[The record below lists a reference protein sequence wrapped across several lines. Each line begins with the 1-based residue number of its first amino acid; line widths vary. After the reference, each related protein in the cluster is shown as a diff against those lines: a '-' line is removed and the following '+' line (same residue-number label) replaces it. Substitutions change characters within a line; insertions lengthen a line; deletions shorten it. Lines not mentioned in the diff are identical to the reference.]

1 MFELNNTVIKS
12 VKGINQVLL
21 RRLFKFFIAAMLL
34 LLFFFAYFFKTAS
47 ELEADGDIFG
57 DQMKINNEL

>member
-21 RRLFKFFIAAMLL
+21 RRFFKLFIAVMLL
-34 LLFFFAYFFKTAS
+34 LLFAFAYFFKTAS
-47 ELEADGDIFG
+47 ELEIEGDIFS
-57 DQMKINNEL
+57 DKINSDEL